1 MFILKSKRIGQKIR
15 RNKMSRKI
23 LTDAEVEREIE
34 KLQDSPFVQLARK
47 ELRLK
52 YKQRQKLYNLRN
64 LEKRGKEL
72 AAAFI
77 EFLIKFNILQTV
89 CMNIRTKTVDCKV

>member
-1 MFILKSKRIGQKIR
+1 
-15 RNKMSRKI
+15 MSRTF
-23 LTDAEVEREIE
+23 LTDAEVEKEIE
-34 KLQDSPFVQLARK
+34 KLKDSPYVQLARK

-72 AAAFI
+72 ADVGVTIDKLDEYIASL
-77 EFLIKFNILQTV
+77 EKEESEQT
-89 CMNIRTKTVDCKV
+89 DFE

>member
-1 MFILKSKRIGQKIR
+1 
-15 RNKMSRKI
+15 MSRKI

-72 AAAFI
+72 AAVGVTIDKLDEYIASLEKEETEQADF
-77 EFLIKFNILQTV
+77 E
-89 CMNIRTKTVDCKV
+89 

>member
-1 MFILKSKRIGQKIR
+1 
-15 RNKMSRKI
+15 MSRTI

-72 AAAFI
+72 AAVGITMETIDKSLESLETEETTGQADY
-77 EFLIKFNILQTV
+77 E
-89 CMNIRTKTVDCKV
+89 